1 MIKNKNF
8 ISYLIFSGAVILIIG
23 LPFNKSKPKENS
35 KEISKIV
42 FKTEIKTNSSQID
55 NKDKIKE
62 EIEKSPIAIEKLTY
76 YEKEYF
82 PEVIEYKSLSEAIA
96 NSKGSKKAM
105 EIKVFNK
112 FSEKVGDKSEFPN
125 ERKQEEIFK
134 IPVDKDGKIE
144 YEKISKEKS
153 TQ

>member
-35 KEISKIV
+35 KEITKIV
-42 FKTEIKTNSSQID
+42 FKTEIKTNSSQINNRD
-55 NKDKIKE
+55 RIKA
-62 EIEKSPIAIEKLTY
+62 EIEKSSIAIEKLTY

-82 PEVIEYKSLSEAIA
+82 PEVIEYKSLNEAIA
-96 NSKGSKKAM
+96 NSKGRKKSM
-105 EIKVFNK
+105 EIKVFNNYV
-112 FSEKVGDKSEFPN
+112 EKIGNNN
-125 ERKQEEIFK
+125 ERKQEEILK
-134 IPVDKDGKIE
+134 IPIDKDGKIE

>member
-1 MIKNKNF
+1 MRKQNVG
-8 ISYLIFSGAVILIIG
+8 YLVFSIVVILIIG
-23 LPFNKSKPKENS
+23 LPFNKSKPKENT

-42 FKTEIKTNSSQID
+42 FKTEIKTNSSQVD
-55 NKDKIKE
+55 NKEKIKE

-112 FSEKVGDKSEFPN
+112 FSEKVGDKNEFPN

-134 IPVDKDGKIE
+134 IPVDKDGNIE
-144 YEKISKEKS
+144 YEKINKEKS

>member
-23 LPFNKSKPKENS
+23 LPFNKNKPKENS
-35 KEISKIV
+35 KEINKIV
-42 FKTEIKTNSSQID
+42 FKTEMKTNSSQVD
-55 NKDKIKE
+55 NRDKIKE
-62 EIEKSPIAIEKLTY
+62 EIEKTPIAIEKLTY

-96 NSKGSKKAM
+96 NSKDSKKPM

-112 FSEKVGDKSEFPN
+112 FTEKIGDHN
-125 ERKQEEIFK
+125 ERKQEEILK
-134 IPVDKDGKIE
+134 IPVDKDGTIE
-144 YEKISKEKS
+144 YENISKEES